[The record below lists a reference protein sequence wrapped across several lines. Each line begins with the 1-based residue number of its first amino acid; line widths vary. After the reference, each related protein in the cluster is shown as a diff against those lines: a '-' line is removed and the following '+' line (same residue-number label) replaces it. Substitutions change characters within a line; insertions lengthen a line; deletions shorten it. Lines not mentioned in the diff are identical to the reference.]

1 HLEGPRHRRRHEAL
15 ELRRHACEP
24 RNQEEAPAPWLDR
37 AAQERLARLEGQ
49 EDGRSLRRRARDDD
63 RTRDRRGPPRGQP
76 PHRQGRGP
84 GPQRR
89 ARRGSRLEEEG
100 ELMAVTVPVIGSDRQ
115 VTLDLPEPKESV
127 LHEVVAWQL
136 AKRRRGTAAT
146 KTRGQVAGSTAKIW
160 PQKGTGRARHG
171 SRKAPI
177 FVGGGTAFGP
187 QPRDY
192 GYTLPKRVRRL
203 GLQMAIASRAQ
214 SGKLTL
220 VDSFGIQG
228 KTREFVAWAK
238 QNGIDGSERVLL
250 VTDDEL
256 ARRAAR
262 NLPWVDVLP
271 GAGLNAYDVLRA
283 DRLVADAALF
293 EGEAVR

>member
-1 HLEGPRHRRRHEAL
+1 
-15 ELRRHACEP
+15 
-24 RNQEEAPAPWLDR
+24 
-37 AAQERLARLEGQ
+37 
-49 EDGRSLRRRARDDD
+49 
-63 RTRDRRGPPRGQP
+63 
-76 PHRQGRGP
+76 
-84 GPQRR
+84 
-89 ARRGSRLEEEG
+89 
-100 ELMAVTVPVIGSDRQ
+100 MAVTLSVIGSDRK

-146 KTRGQVAGSTAKIW
+146 KTRGMVTGSTAKIW

-177 FVGGGTAFGP
+177 FVGGGVSFGP

-214 SGKLTL
+214 DGKLTL
-220 VDSFGIQG
+220 VESFGIQG
-228 KTREFVAWAK
+228 KTKEFVAWAK
-238 QNGIDGSERVLL
+238 ENGIDGKERVLL

-256 ARRAAR
+256 VRRAAR

-271 GAGLNAYDVLRA
+271 NAGLNVYDVLRA

-293 EGEAVR
+293 EDEAAR

>member
-1 HLEGPRHRRRHEAL
+1 
-15 ELRRHACEP
+15 
-24 RNQEEAPAPWLDR
+24 
-37 AAQERLARLEGQ
+37 
-49 EDGRSLRRRARDDD
+49 
-63 RTRDRRGPPRGQP
+63 
-76 PHRQGRGP
+76 
-84 GPQRR
+84 
-89 ARRGSRLEEEG
+89 
-100 ELMAVTVPVIGSDRQ
+100 MAVTVPVIGSDRQ

-136 AKRRRGTAAT
+136 AQRRRGTAAT

-271 GAGLNAYDVLRA
+271 GAGLNVYDVLRA